1 MLVMKKMLTL
11 LSCLW
16 GVPFAEVI
24 AEPHYNVNDYY
35 EVYQDGR
42 IYVFDDFATYDS
54 FNQVRETAFRL
65 TRIGAGP
72 AGETVVFGLQDKDKK
87 MTQGIG
93 SVDLFDGKA
102 EGLADGFY
110 AEIVRDGR
118 FYVFNSWEDVKT
130 FRLTGKAALRYTDIG
145 AGPGGETVV
154 YVLNESNK
162 KQMPTALIEQFK
174 KKHAL

>member
-1 MLVMKKMLTL
+1 MKKMLARL
-11 LSCLW
+11 GCLW
-16 GVPFAEVI
+16 ILPMATVM

-54 FNQVRETAFRL
+54 FNQVGETAFRL

-72 AGETVVFGLQDKDKK
+72 AGETVVFGLQDQDKK

-102 EGLADGFY
+102 EGMADGFY

-118 FYVFNSWEDVKT
+118 FYVFNSWEDVKS
-130 FRLTGKAALRYTDIG
+130 FRQTGEAALRYTDIG
-145 AGPGGETVV
+145 AGPNGATVI

-174 KKHAL
+174 NKHGL